1 MWDARRRDMAGLG
14 EDLLDLRV
22 VGEVDAPSREGMEKP
37 GASEGTMSIGRLR
50 LFPPPTA
57 PVDDPS
63 VLPPPPDSDPL
74 ASIGLDRERRAVS
87 APARSIVWTLLSGR
101 GAGLRDLDSR
111 PDLVLRAELE
121 TLCVVDSAGPGGMG
135 MEGVR
140 GEGRAASGGRGGVSA
155 GTDRGEGG
163 ERERGIV
170 SSAVRWGE
178 EERERP
184 GGDEGD

>member
-22 VGEVDAPSREGMEKP
+22 VGEVDVPSREGMEKP

-74 ASIGLDRERRAVS
+74 ASIGLERERRAVS

-140 GEGRAASGGRGGVSA
+140 GEGGAASGGRGGVSA